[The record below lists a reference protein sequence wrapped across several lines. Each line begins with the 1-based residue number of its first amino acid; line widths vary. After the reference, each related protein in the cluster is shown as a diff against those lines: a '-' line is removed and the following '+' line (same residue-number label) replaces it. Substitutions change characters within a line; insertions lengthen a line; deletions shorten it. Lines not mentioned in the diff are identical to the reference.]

1 MSTHDVDSL
10 FTNVPL
16 DKTIE
21 ICVSELFKFSQ
32 PSSGLSKQQ
41 FLEMLL
47 LTTKENLVLFDQK
60 YYSQID
66 GVAMSSPLDPTL
78 ANVFYVITKRFL
90 SRC

>member
-10 FTNVPL
+10 FTNVSL

-21 ICVSELFKFSQ
+21 ICVSEFSQ

-47 LTTKENLVLFDQK
+47 LTTKGNLYLIK
-60 YYSQID
+60 
-66 GVAMSSPLDPTL
+66 
-78 ANVFYVITKRFL
+78 NITVKL
-90 SRC
+90 ME